1 MTKATAKLLQRIAR
15 GTFVGLCTAMA
26 LGVVGAVS
34 VRGENVAAPTMAS
47 AVTVEATALPI
58 SLAYETVPA
67 VAPVESQAVEMSTA
81 KVGRA
86 SRVVRMEVT
95 GYCPCTK
102 CCGPNAQGIT
112 ASGKQ
117 VSYNR
122 GRFVAAD
129 TKVLPFG
136 TKLSIPGY
144 HGAEAVEVIDR
155 GGAIKGKKLDLYFPT
170 HQAALNW
177 GRQMVDVTV
186 ME

>member
-1 MTKATAKLLQRIAR
+1 MTKTQTNLLQRVAR
-15 GTFVGLCTAMA
+15 GTFVGLCAAMA
-26 LGVVGAVS
+26 IGMIGAVS
-34 VRGENVAAPTMAS
+34 VRGQAGTGVTS
-47 AVTVEATALPI
+47 GAVEGVN
-58 SLAYETVPA
+58 LAFET
-67 VAPVESQAVEMSTA
+67 VAPVAVATEVTTPAAVELSSA
-81 KVGRA
+81 KPQPK
-86 SRVVRMEVT
+86 SKVVRMEVT
-95 GYCPCTK
+95 GYCPCKK

-112 ASGKQ
+112 ASGKK

-144 HGAEAVEVIDR
+144 HDGTAVEVIDR

-177 GRQMVDVTV
+177 GRQHVDVTV